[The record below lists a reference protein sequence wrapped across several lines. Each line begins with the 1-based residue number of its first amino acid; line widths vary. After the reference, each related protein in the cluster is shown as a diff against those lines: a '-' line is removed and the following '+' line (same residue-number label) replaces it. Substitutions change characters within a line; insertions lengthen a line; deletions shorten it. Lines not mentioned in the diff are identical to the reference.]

1 LAQYFVSEGRCQFCH
16 TTAGNVEHMIAGDS
30 GFICNACVVACSALL
45 QPAASQADAEE
56 RPDRY
61 AFQRLARHFAPL
73 RPQELLATSRSFALR
88 QQADLQAALDEL
100 FGDRVVPPEVRAI
113 EEGSYRWRQ
122 ARSGPA
128 TLLGS
133 AFTTSNLSSA
143 TK

>member
-1 LAQYFVSEGRCQFCH
+1 SCHSFSQALCCEGVCEFCH

-45 QPAASQADAEE
+45 QPAAAEAAAEE

-100 FGDRVVPPEVRAI
+100 FGERVVPQNFVGIRAQ
-113 EEGSYRWRQ
+113 Y
-122 ARSGPA
+122 
-128 TLLGS
+128 
-133 AFTTSNLSSA
+133 
-143 TK
+143 